1 MFLHQKENI
10 VNINNQAR
18 LTVEQFRALEPTYPD
33 LPVGYTE
40 RYYEPSLRHSISGP
54 SKTMIQQHKIWED
67 GDRYFKRINDFLRLQ
82 QIIQQ
87 QEAAINQAVEAELNK
102 RKSHEELRRNE
113 YPSVEELVIAMWQNL
128 IEKQSKEDSGVK
140 DLQKLRKE
148 IKEKYPKPEE

>member
-1 MFLHQKENI
+1 MFLHQKQNI
-10 VNINNQAR
+10 VNINNQVR
-18 LTVEQFRALEPTYPD
+18 LTLEQFRALEPTYPD
-33 LPVGYTE
+33 LPNGYTE
-40 RYYEPSLRHSISGP
+40 RYYESSKRHDMSGP
-54 SKTMIQQHKIWED
+54 SKTMIQQPKIWQD

-102 RKSHEELRRNE
+102 RKSYEELRRNE